1 MAQIIQGPEL
11 DPALAR
17 VQIQGPIVLGQA
29 LNQDQD
35 QELIQDQGPEPD
47 QDHPQD
53 IQDLKTNLGLDLTL
67 GLEDQ
72 TIRKSLEVVD
82 SSQRGQAKVEVM
94 EAIEAQG
101 VRKARG
107 YSRLVKEKLPPN
119 YNQPFQMILIL
130 KMKKMSQNRSLK
142 KYQNQTK
149 RIMLI

>member
-1 MAQIIQGPEL
+1 MAQIIQDPEL
-11 DPALAR
+11 DPAQAR

-29 LNQDQD
+29 LNQNQD

-107 YSRLVKEKLPPN
+107 YSRLVKERLPPN

-130 KMKKMSQNRSLK
+130 KMKKMC
-142 KYQNQTK
+142 QNQTK